1 MQENLWISIPRF
13 LQSLIS
19 GFLRSRVDASVNE
32 VNALLIAKERGITIG
47 EKISTDSLGYSNL
60 ISILK

>member
-1 MQENLWISIPRF
+1 MSIPRF
-13 LQSLIS
+13 LQKSLIS

-47 EKISTDSLGYSNL
+47 EKNL
-60 ISILK
+60 YGLFRLLEFDQP